1 MSAVP
6 SILQTGIMNTP
17 SNMKIETSLLYPV
30 SISQKRAKFVFD
42 RKGVLNSNSRLQLR
56 SFSSG
61 ASYDTAA
68 GASEGVAYYG
78 NPLLDKS
85 TTAGAMTGNRLGLKT
100 IGVGGANVNCVVSM
114 NATDSVDIGT
124 NLKTAI
130 LANPTF
136 FSIVAR
142 KEGVAAQATQILTA
156 SHTANKLTLTLKAG
170 NTANWADASLE
181 AGNKCEVVFYDM
193 TSVRLPAALFAT
205 DNQRRTGVNNDYIG
219 WTVNMTGILANKTI
233 TASQVATG
241 AVETRNTV
249 SVAIADAHVLVKAN
263 VAAGTT
269 GAAVFGLGVTGTL
282 TKAAPVDSKAFYPI
296 ATGASSLIQSA
307 SLQIGG
313 KRISVLEQV
322 GQYNTIKHLAQSNE
336 YRKQVSSIQEAVT
349 NVMLGGTGGKTALD
363 FTDTPSTLAIHP
375 EAANASKFSVA
386 LSDLI
391 PMLKGLRLPLFL
403 MEQEVA
409 LVLEF
414 TEGVEGKTYGVYQ
427 HTDWRY
433 NIGTHKLDTENCI
446 IMADYLH
453 LPKEMAAIQ
462 ATVDSGGGLSIP
474 YDDILTIEA
483 VEEQVA
489 IANAG
494 TPTVFQ
500 QKIYSKAISLAGK
513 RVKSIIAQLAR
524 PDNTPNHLLGVYYS
538 KDYQRPS
545 SYNFILDG
553 ATPYYTNDIK
563 SPAIKY
569 NEVSKCAG
577 KPLQVANQRYT
588 FSNSVATAYPAYNTS
603 TFQTSAGGY
612 KIVATAVEG
621 HPQDVELTGT
631 AHYLGI
637 KFGLNEGSA
646 NVMGKKFT
654 NLPMYFKHTTER
666 LHQNGEIAGNN
677 PLRFYCAIQKI
688 FNISKGLVETVDL

>member
-1 MSAVP
+1 MSAIP
-6 SILQTGIMNTP
+6 SILQTGIMNAP

-61 ASYDTAA
+61 ASYDTAS
-68 GASEGVAYYG
+68 GLSEGIAYYG

-85 TTAGAMTGNRLGLKT
+85 TTAAVMTGNRLGLST
-100 IGVGGANVNCVVSM
+100 IGVGGASVNCVVSM
-114 NATDSVDIGT
+114 NATASVDIPAD
-124 NLKTAI
+124 LKAAI

-136 FSIVAR
+136 FSICAR
-142 KEGVAAQATQILTA
+142 KENTAAQATQILTA

-170 NTANWADASLE
+170 NTTNWVDTALE

-193 TSVRLPAALFAT
+193 TKVRLPANLFAA
-205 DNQRRTGVNNDYIG
+205 DNQKRAGANNAYIG
-219 WTVNMTGILANKTI
+219 WTVNLTGILTNKTI
-233 TASQVATG
+233 TASQIGEGVL
-241 AVETRNTV
+241 ETRNTV
-249 SVAIADAHVLVKAN
+249 SVAVADIHVLTKANIADGT
-263 VAAGTT
+263 AG
-269 GAAVFGLGVTGTL
+269 AKVFGLGVAGTL

-336 YRKQVSSIQEAVT
+336 YRKQVSSIQEAIQ

-363 FTDTPSTLAIHP
+363 FTDTPTTLAIHP
-375 EAANASKFSVA
+375 EATNASKFSIA

-433 NIGTHKLDTENCI
+433 NIGTHKLDVENCI
-446 IMADYLH
+446 VMADYLH

-462 ATVDSGGGLSIP
+462 ATVNSGGGLSIP

-489 IANAG
+489 VANTG
-494 TPTVFQ
+494 TPTLFQ

-524 PDNTPNHLLGVYYS
+524 PDAEPNNLLGVYYS

-545 SYNFILDG
+545 SYNWILDG

-563 SPAIKY
+563 SPAVKY

-577 KPLQVANQRYT
+577 KPLQIANQRYT
-588 FSNSVATAYPAYNTS
+588 FSNSVGTAYPAYNTS

-631 AHYLGI
+631 AHYMGI

-666 LHQNGEIAGNN
+666 LHQNSEIAGNN